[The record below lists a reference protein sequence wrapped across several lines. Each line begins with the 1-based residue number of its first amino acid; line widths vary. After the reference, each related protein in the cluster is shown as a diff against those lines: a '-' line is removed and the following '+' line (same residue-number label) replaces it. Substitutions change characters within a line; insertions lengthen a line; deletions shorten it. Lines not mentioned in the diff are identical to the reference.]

1 MNNSGITR
9 RIDEL
14 GRIVVPKELRNN
26 LGIRDGEPLLIYTNN
41 DSIIIKKYSK
51 LEKYEDKI
59 NKYSNI
65 IKEFIDDDLI
75 ITDREKVIFS
85 TSNDFELN
93 KKIDN
98 KLIKLIDNR
107 ESYLKNE
114 LDSFM
119 GIGGY
124 YKIIPIINESDSLG
138 LIILY
143 SKDNKYDYLNY
154 IKILRNLISSC

>member
-26 LGIRDGEPLLIYTNN
+26 LGIRDGEPLLIYTND

-59 NKYSNI
+59 NKYANI

-75 ITDREKVIFS
+75 ITDREIVIFS
-85 TSNDFELN
+85 TSNDFEIN

-124 YKIIPIINESDSLG
+124 YKIIPIISESDSLG

-154 IKILRNLISSC
+154 IKVLSNLISSC

>member
-85 TSNDFELN
+85 TSNDFELD

-124 YKIIPIINESDSLG
+124 YKIIPIIIE
-138 LIILY
+138 
-143 SKDNKYDYLNY
+143 
-154 IKILRNLISSC
+154 